1 MFRDALI
8 IFRKELKNVFKDP
21 RTIFAVLILPML
33 IMPIIFLVMNAVSQ
47 SQAKTYENAVY
58 SLKVTNLPD
67 ERFLKILEG
76 MISFEIVDELNEETV
91 KDFENSIVVEF
102 PPNSAE
108 RIENGE
114 RIDALVFYNST
125 SRGSAYGAQMVQN
138 ALASYSSF
146 LLSEKLLEHGLT
158 IEDLNPVNVE
168 KMDVAPEESQGTEML
183 ATLIPYFLLIYIFAG
198 AMNIGLDT
206 TAGEK
211 ERGSMPVLLVNQV
224 SRSSIATGKILY
236 VMTIAILNSIF
247 TFIGLIIAFKLGGPA
262 FGAENLNLSSLSA
275 STLVG
280 LFITLLTMSG
290 VAAALIVLLGSIAR
304 NVKEGSG
311 YVMPIYIMAIVLGI
325 ATMQMESPDNPLLYL
340 IPLVNSI
347 FVMKDII
354 TVNFVIARFLLMLIS
369 NLAYVSIFIYFLT
382 RVFNSERIM
391 DSSGS

>member
-1 MFRDALI
+1 VFRDALI

>member
-21 RTIFAVLILPML
+21 RTVFAVLLLPML
-33 IMPIIFLVMNAVSQ
+33 IMPVIFLVMNAVSQ

-76 MISFEIVDELNEETV
+76 MISFELVDELNEETV

-168 KMDVAPEESQGTEML
+168 KIDVAPEESQGTEIL
-183 ATLIPYFLLIYIFAG
+183 ATLIPYLLLIYIFAG

-262 FGAENLNLSSLSA
+262 FGAENLNLSSLSV

-290 VAAALIVLLGSIAR
+290 LAAALIVLLGSIAR

-354 TVNFVIARFLLMLIS
+354 TVNFVTARFLLMLIS

>member
-33 IMPIIFLVMNAVSQ
+33 IMPVIFLVMNAVSQ

-76 MISFEIVDELNEETV
+76 MISFELVDELNEETV
-91 KDFENSIVVEF
+91 RDFENSIVVEF

-168 KMDVAPEESQGTEML
+168 KIDVAPEESQGTEIL
-183 ATLIPYFLLIYIFAG
+183 ATLIPYLLLIYIFAG

-262 FGAENLNLSSLSA
+262 FGAENLNLSSLSV

-290 VAAALIVLLGSIAR
+290 LAAALIVLLGSIAR

-354 TVNFVIARFLLMLIS
+354 TVNFVTARFLLMLIS

>member
-1 MFRDALI
+1 VFRDALI

-33 IMPIIFLVMNAVSQ
+33 IMPVIFLVMNAVSQ
-47 SQAKTYENAVY
+47 SQAKTYETAVY

-76 MISFEIVDELNEETV
+76 MISFELVDELNEETV

-168 KMDVAPEESQGTEML
+168 KIDVAPEESQGTEIL
-183 ATLIPYFLLIYIFAG
+183 ATLIPYLLLIYIFAG

-262 FGAENLNLSSLSA
+262 FGAENLNLSSLSV

-290 VAAALIVLLGSIAR
+290 LAAALIVLLGSIAR

>member
-21 RTIFAVLILPML
+21 RTVFAVLLLPML
-33 IMPIIFLVMNAVSQ
+33 IMPVIFLVMNVVSQ
-47 SQAKTYENAVY
+47 SQAKTYENTVY

-76 MISFEIVDELNEETV
+76 LISFEIVDELNEETV
-91 KDFENSIVVEF
+91 RDFENSIVVEF

-168 KMDVAPEESQGTEML
+168 KIDVAPEESQGTEIL
-183 ATLIPYFLLIYIFAG
+183 ATLIPYLLLIYIFAG

-262 FGAENLNLSSLSA
+262 FGAENLNLSSLSV

-290 VAAALIVLLGSIAR
+290 LAAALIVLLGSIAR

-354 TVNFVIARFLLMLIS
+354 TVNFVTARFLLMLIS

>member
-33 IMPIIFLVMNAVSQ
+33 IMPVIFLVMNAVSQ
-47 SQAKTYENAVY
+47 SQAKTYETAVY

-76 MISFEIVDELNEETV
+76 MISFELVDELNEEAV

>member
-1 MFRDALI
+1 VFRDALI

-21 RTIFAVLILPML
+21 RTVFAVLLLPML
-33 IMPIIFLVMNAVSQ
+33 IMPVIFLVMNAVSQ
-47 SQAKTYENAVY
+47 SQAKTYENTVY

-76 MISFEIVDELNEETV
+76 LISFEIVDELNEETV
-91 KDFENSIVVEF
+91 RDFENSIVVEF

-168 KMDVAPEESQGTEML
+168 KIDVAPEESQGTEIL
-183 ATLIPYFLLIYIFAG
+183 ATLIPYLLLIYIFAG

-262 FGAENLNLSSLSA
+262 FGAENLNLSSLSV

-290 VAAALIVLLGSIAR
+290 LAAALIVLLGSIAR

-354 TVNFVIARFLLMLIS
+354 TVNFVTARFLLMLIS

>member
-33 IMPIIFLVMNAVSQ
+33 IMPVIFLVMNAVSQ
-47 SQAKTYENAVY
+47 SQAKTYENTVY

-76 MISFEIVDELNEETV
+76 LISFELVDELNEETV

-168 KMDVAPEESQGTEML
+168 KIDVAPEESQGTEIL
-183 ATLIPYFLLIYIFAG
+183 ATLIPYLLLIYIFAG

-262 FGAENLNLSSLSA
+262 FGAENLNLSSLSV

-290 VAAALIVLLGSIAR
+290 LAAALIVLLGSIAR

-354 TVNFVIARFLLMLIS
+354 TVNFVTARFLLMLIS

>member
-1 MFRDALI
+1 VFRDALI

-76 MISFEIVDELNEETV
+76 MISFELVDELNEETV

>member
-33 IMPIIFLVMNAVSQ
+33 IMPVIFLVMNAVSQ

-76 MISFEIVDELNEETV
+76 MISFELVDELNEETV

>member
-1 MFRDALI
+1 
-8 IFRKELKNVFKDP
+8 
-21 RTIFAVLILPML
+21 
-33 IMPIIFLVMNAVSQ
+33 
-47 SQAKTYENAVY
+47 
-58 SLKVTNLPD
+58 
-67 ERFLKILEG
+67 
-76 MISFEIVDELNEETV
+76 
-91 KDFENSIVVEF
+91 
-102 PPNSAE
+102 
-108 RIENGE
+108 IENGE

-168 KMDVAPEESQGTEML
+168 KIDVAPEESQGTEIL
-183 ATLIPYFLLIYIFAG
+183 ATLIPYLLLIYIFAG

-262 FGAENLNLSSLSA
+262 FGAENLNLSSLSV

-290 VAAALIVLLGSIAR
+290 LAAALIVLLGSIAR

-354 TVNFVIARFLLMLIS
+354 TVNFVTARFLLMLIS

>member
-21 RTIFAVLILPML
+21 RTVFAVLLLPML
-33 IMPIIFLVMNAVSQ
+33 IMPVIFLVMNVVSQ
-47 SQAKTYENAVY
+47 SQAKTYENTVY

-76 MISFEIVDELNEETV
+76 LISFEIVDELNEETV
-91 KDFENSIVVEF
+91 RDFENSIVVEF

-108 RIENGE
+108 TIENGE

>member
-1 MFRDALI
+1 VFRDALI

-33 IMPIIFLVMNAVSQ
+33 IMPVIFLVMNAVSQ

>member
-33 IMPIIFLVMNAVSQ
+33 IMPIIFLVMNTVSQ
-47 SQAKTYENAVY
+47 SQAETYESAVY

-76 MISFEIVDELNEETV
+76 IISFELVDEINEETV
-91 KDFENSIVVEF
+91 KDLENSIMVEF

-125 SRGSAYGAQMVQN
+125 SRGSSYGAQMVQN

-158 IEDLNPVNVE
+158 IEDLNPVSVE
-168 KMDVAPEESQGTEML
+168 KMDVAPEESRGTEIL

-275 STLVG
+275 STFLG

-290 VAAALIVLLGSIAR
+290 LAAALIVLLGSIAR

-325 ATMQMESPDNPLLYL
+325 ATMQMESPDNPFLYL

-369 NLAYVSIFIYFLT
+369 NLAYVSLFIYFLT

>member
-21 RTIFAVLILPML
+21 RTVFAVLILPML
-33 IMPIIFLVMNAVSQ
+33 IMPVIFLVMNVVSQ

-76 MISFEIVDELNEETV
+76 MISFELVDELNEETV
-91 KDFENSIVVEF
+91 RDFENSIVVEF

-168 KMDVAPEESQGTEML
+168 KIDVAPEESQGTEIL
-183 ATLIPYFLLIYIFAG
+183 ATLIPYLLLIYIFAG

-262 FGAENLNLSSLSA
+262 FGAENLNLSSLSV

-290 VAAALIVLLGSIAR
+290 LAAALIVLLGSIAR

-354 TVNFVIARFLLMLIS
+354 TVNFVTARFLLMLIS

>member
-21 RTIFAVLILPML
+21 RTVFAVLLLPML
-33 IMPIIFLVMNAVSQ
+33 IMPVIFLVMNVVSQ
-47 SQAKTYENAVY
+47 SQAKTYENTVY

-76 MISFEIVDELNEETV
+76 LISFEIVDELNEETV
-91 KDFENSIVVEF
+91 RDFENSIVVEF

-125 SRGSAYGAQMVQN
+125 SRGSTYGAQMVQN

-168 KMDVAPEESQGTEML
+168 KIDVAPEESQGTEIL
-183 ATLIPYFLLIYIFAG
+183 ATLIPYLLLIYIFAG

-262 FGAENLNLSSLSA
+262 FGAENLNLSSLSV

-290 VAAALIVLLGSIAR
+290 LAAALIVLLGSIAR

-354 TVNFVIARFLLMLIS
+354 TVNFVTARFLLMLIS

>member
-21 RTIFAVLILPML
+21 RTVFAVLLLPML
-33 IMPIIFLVMNAVSQ
+33 IMPVIFLVMNAVSQ

-76 MISFEIVDELNEETV
+76 MISFELVDELNEETV

>member
-1 MFRDALI
+1 VFRDALI

-33 IMPIIFLVMNAVSQ
+33 IMPVIFLVMNAVSQ
-47 SQAKTYENAVY
+47 SQAKTYETAVY

-76 MISFEIVDELNEETV
+76 MISFELVDELNEEAV

>member
-1 MFRDALI
+1 VFRDALI

-33 IMPIIFLVMNAVSQ
+33 IMPVIFLVMNAVSQ

-76 MISFEIVDELNEETV
+76 MISFELVDELNEETV

>member
-33 IMPIIFLVMNAVSQ
+33 IMPVIFLVMNAVSQ

>member
-47 SQAKTYENAVY
+47 SQAKTYETAVY

-76 MISFEIVDELNEETV
+76 MISFELVDELNEEAV

-236 VMTIAILNSIF
+236 VMTIAILNSNF
-247 TFIGLIIAFKLGGPA
+247 T
-262 FGAENLNLSSLSA
+262 S
-275 STLVG
+275 
-280 LFITLLTMSG
+280 
-290 VAAALIVLLGSIAR
+290 
-304 NVKEGSG
+304 
-311 YVMPIYIMAIVLGI
+311 
-325 ATMQMESPDNPLLYL
+325 
-340 IPLVNSI
+340 
-347 FVMKDII
+347 
-354 TVNFVIARFLLMLIS
+354 
-369 NLAYVSIFIYFLT
+369 
-382 RVFNSERIM
+382 
-391 DSSGS
+391 